1 MIFFFCSNQEKGRH
15 QMSERKHRIYNPER
29 ECMSRDALHAWQSA
43 RLKETVQREYANVPM
58 YRARMDAKGVK
69 PEDIQSVEDLKY
81 LPFMEKTDLRDY
93 YPFDLLASPQ
103 SEIVHIQ
110 GSSGTTGK
118 PIVSGYTRNDVD
130 VWSEMMARTLTAAG
144 CTRDDKVQVAY
155 GLGLFTGGFGAYQ
168 GADRIGAMVVP
179 MSSGNTQRQ
188 IMMMKDLG
196 VTLLCCTPSYATY
209 LGETIRE
216 MGLVPG
222 KDLKLKA
229 GCFGAEPWTEA
240 MRQRIEEL
248 LGIDACDIYG
258 LTEIAGPGV
267 AFDCLEKHGMHI
279 NEDHVIAE
287 IIDPATG
294 EQLPY
299 GAKGELVFTTITK
312 TGMPMMR
319 YRTHDICSLSNEPC
333 ACGRTFARMSR
344 ITGRTDDMLIIRGVN
359 VFPSQ
364 IETVLVKTQGVAPHY
379 MLIVDR
385 VNNSDTLEVQVEMTE
400 EMFSDTVSHIQQ
412 VAKYITDQIKSVVG
426 ISVKVTLNEPK
437 SMPRSEGKAKRVID
451 NRKL

>member
-1 MIFFFCSNQEKGRH
+1 
-15 QMSERKHRIYNPER
+15 MSTRKHQIYNPSR
-29 ECMSRDALHAWQSA
+29 ECMSRDELHAWQSA
-43 RLKETVQREYANVPM
+43 RLSETVKREYENVPM
-58 YRARMDAKGVK
+58 YRARMDAKGIK
-69 PEDIQSVEDLKY
+69 PEDIRSVEDLKY

-93 YPFDLLASPQ
+93 YPFDLLASPK
-103 SEIVHIQ
+103 SEIVRIQ

-130 VWSEMMARTLTAAG
+130 IWSEMMARTLTAAG
-144 CTRDDKVQVAY
+144 ATKDDIVQVAY

-240 MRQRIEEL
+240 MRRRIEEL

-258 LTEIAGPGV
+258 LTEISGPGV
-267 AFDCLEKHGMHI
+267 AFDCLEKNGMHI

-299 GAKGELVFTTITK
+299 GQSGELVFTTITK

-319 YRTHDICSLSNEPC
+319 YRTHDICSLTDEKC
-333 ACGRTFARMSR
+333 ACGRTLARMSR

-364 IETVLVKTQGVAPHY
+364 IETVLVGTQGVAPHY

-385 VNNSDTLEVQVEMTE
+385 VNNSDTLEVQVELNE
-400 EMFSDTVSHIQQ
+400 DMFGDTVAHIEN
-412 VAKYITDQIKSVVG
+412 VRKYITDQIKSVVG
-426 ISVKVTLNEPK
+426 IATKVNLVAPK
-437 SMPRSEGKAKRVID
+437 SIPRSEGKAKRVID

>member
-1 MIFFFCSNQEKGRH
+1 MAKQT
-15 QMSERKHRIYNPER
+15 ERRIYNPAM
-29 ECMSRDALHAWQSA
+29 ECISRDELHELQSE
-43 RLKETVQREYANVPM
+43 RLRKTVRLEYDNVPV
-58 YRARMDAKGVK
+58 YRARMDEAGVK
-69 PEDIQSVEDLKY
+69 PEDIRTVEDIKY
-81 LPFMEKTDLRDY
+81 LPFMQKTDLRDY
-93 YPFDLLASPQ
+93 FPFGLFAAPKKD
-103 SEIVHIQ
+103 IVRIQ

-144 CTRDDKVQVAY
+144 CTDEDIVQVAY
-155 GLGLFTGGFGAYQ
+155 GLGLFTGGFGGYQ
-168 GADRIGAMVVP
+168 GADKLGAMVIP

-196 VTLLCCTPSYATY
+196 TTLLCCTPSYATY

-216 MGLVPG
+216 MGIDPA
-222 KDLKLKA
+222 KDLRLKA
-229 GCFGAEPWTEA
+229 GCFGAEPWTEE

-267 AFDCLEKHGMHI
+267 AFECLEKHGMHI

-287 IIDPATG
+287 IINPATG

-299 GAKGELVFTTITK
+299 GESGELVFTTITK

-319 YRTHDICSLSNEPC
+319 YRTHDICTLTIDKCEC
-333 ACGRTFARMSR
+333 DRTLARMGR

-364 IETVLVKTQGVAPHY
+364 IESVLVGAQGVAPHY

-400 EMFSDTVSHIQQ
+400 DMFSDTVSHIEN
-412 VAKYITDQIKSVVG
+412 VRKYITDQIKSVVG
-426 ISVKVTLNEPK
+426 IASKVVLVAPK
-437 SMPRSEGKAKRVID
+437 SIPRSEGKAKRVID

>member
-1 MIFFFCSNQEKGRH
+1 
-15 QMSERKHRIYNPER
+15 MSQREHRIFNPAM
-29 ECMSRDALHAWQSA
+29 ECISRDELHKIQGE
-43 RLKETVQREYANVPM
+43 RLAATVKREYENVPV
-58 YRARMDAKGVK
+58 YRERMDAAGVK
-69 PEDIQSVEDLKY
+69 PEDIRSVEDLKY

-93 YPFDLLASPQ
+93 YPFGLLASPKKD
-103 SEIVHIQ
+103 IVRIH

-144 CTRDDKVQVAY
+144 ATSEDIVQVTY

-168 GADRIGAMVVP
+168 GADKLGAMVIP

-196 VTLLCCTPSYATY
+196 ATILCCTPSYASY
-209 LGETIRE
+209 LGETVRE
-216 MGLVPG
+216 MGIDPK

-229 GCFGAEPWTEA
+229 GCFGAEPWTEE
-240 MRQRIEEL
+240 MRQRIEQL
-248 LGIDACDIYG
+248 LEIDACDIYG

-267 AFDCLEKHGMHI
+267 AFECLEKNGMHI

-287 IIDPATG
+287 IIDPTTG

-299 GAKGELVFTTITK
+299 GRHGELVFTTITK

-319 YRTHDICSLSNEPC
+319 YRTHDICTLTADKC
-333 ACGRTFARMSR
+333 ACGRTLARMGR
-344 ITGRTDDMLIIRGVN
+344 IVGRTDDMLVIRGVN

-364 IETVLVKTQGVAPHY
+364 IESVLVGADGVAPHY

-385 VNNSDTLEVQVEMTE
+385 VNSSDTLEVQVEMTE
-400 EMFSDTVSHIQQ
+400 DMFGDTVSHIEN
-412 VAKYITDQIKSVVG
+412 VRKYITAQIKSVVG
-426 ISVKVTLNEPK
+426 IASKVSLVAPK
-437 SMPRSEGKAKRVID
+437 SIPRSEGKAKRVID
-451 NRKL
+451 KRNLH